1 MKKHKNS
8 PTNKAKEAAYHPKNK
23 HQGEYNFDELIA
35 ALPELSAHI
44 EPNAFGK
51 NSIDF
56 SDPEAVKALNKALL
70 FAHYN
75 LGFWDIPE
83 GYLCPPIPG
92 RAEYLLRISDVLAG
106 SNIGRLPTGDKIM
119 CMDIGIGANAI
130 YGLLAHQLF
139 GWKIIGSEIDETAIA
154 AAQKNIDNNKLT
166 EAIAIKKQVRSK
178 DIFYGILQK
187 TDKIDVCVCNPPFHA
202 SADEAQDANQR
213 KTTNLN
219 LDVSKSTTLNFGG
232 QSNELHCEGGE
243 RKFVGKLIRESKSFS
258 SNCFWFTCL
267 ISKKDHIREL
277 QKALKTHEAT
287 DVRVIPMLTGNKQS
301 RVLMWTFLNTEEQ
314 SAWRKERWS

>member
-1 MKKHKNS
+1 MKKHKVHTS
-8 PTNKAKEAAYHPKNK
+8 KEAAYHPKNK
-23 HQGEYNFDELIA
+23 HQGEYDFDELIA
-35 ALPELSAHI
+35 ALPALSEHV
-44 EPNAFGK
+44 EPNAFGN

-56 SDPEAVKALNKALL
+56 SNPEAIKALNKALL

-75 LGFWDIPE
+75 LEFWDIPE

-106 SNIGRLPTGDKIM
+106 SNIGRLPVGDKIV

-130 YGLLAHQLF
+130 YSLLAHQLF
-139 GWKIIGSEIDETAIA
+139 AWKIIGSEIDATAIV
-154 AAQKNIDNNKLT
+154 AAQINIDNNHLSQ
-166 EAIAIKKQVRSK
+166 AIEIKKQERSK

-213 KTTNLN
+213 KTTNLK
-219 LDVSKSTTLNFGG
+219 LDVSKTAALNFGG

-243 RKFVGKLIRESKSFS
+243 RKFVGKLVRESKSFS

-267 ISKKDHIREL
+267 ISKKDHIKEL
-277 QKALKTHEAT
+277 QKSLKTLEAT

-301 RVLMWTFLNTEEQ
+301 RVLMWTFLTAEEQ
-314 SAWRKERWS
+314 AEWRKERWS